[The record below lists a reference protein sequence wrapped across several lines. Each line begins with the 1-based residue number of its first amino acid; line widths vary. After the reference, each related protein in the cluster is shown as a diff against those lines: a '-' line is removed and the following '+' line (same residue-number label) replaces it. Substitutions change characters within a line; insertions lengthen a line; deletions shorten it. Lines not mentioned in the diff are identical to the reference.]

1 MISFLGDFLSSDIDL
16 HMLKGKAASCPAR
29 LRMVANQ
36 SVRYI
41 RLRFNML
48 IMTYLIPINLSFE
61 PLEKA
66 FFRNYSTSWPCS
78 LGRTMYQPVTVVAPP
93 GQQRTVNKLDSSH
106 PALVQ
111 VTLQSPE
118 RQV

>member
-1 MISFLGDFLSSDIDL
+1 MESVTVTDPSDASKCQLDCHTLHQLAL

-61 PLEKA
+61 PFEKT
-66 FFRNYSTSWPCS
+66 FFRNYSTSWPWS
-78 LGRTMYQPVTVVAPP
+78 LGR
-93 GQQRTVNKLDSSH
+93 
-106 PALVQ
+106 
-111 VTLQSPE
+111 
-118 RQV
+118 